1 MATHSSIL
9 AWRIPWTEEPGGHS
23 PWGRKES
30 DTTEQLYNKN
40 APKKRTH
47 GDFPGGP
54 AVNALPASAGGTGS
68 TPGLGR
74 SHPPQSNQPRVPPLL
89 SLHAGAHGPRQEKP
103 QEAHAPQQ
111 RAGPALRN

>member
-1 MATHSSIL
+1 M
-9 AWRIPWTEEPGGHS
+9 GYS

-30 DTTEQLYNKN
+30 DTTEHLNNKN

-47 GDFPGGP
+47 RDFPGGP
-54 AVNALPASAGGTGS
+54 VVKAPPASAGGTGS

-74 SHPPQSNQPRVPPLL
+74 SHLPQSNHPRVPPLL
-89 SLHAGAHGPRQEKP
+89 SLHPGARGPRREQP
-103 QEAHAPQQ
+103 QEARAPQQ